1 MPKVVSSADEGCLSR
16 VSASRIRTISAM
28 SSRTTTYPPMKRS
41 AAVFL
46 VGLLAVATVAF
57 CGIGAMAW
65 RQAVQDRATEP
76 VKVHGVVTDRFSG
89 GGAGKSPRLAIY
101 FDDRRLGFIEGDR
114 RVGEEVEVYRLGSGQ
129 YSWDRPSAYGHLV
142 IPLALLAWLILVTF
156 VVRSIVRGQ
165 RGAASTRR

>member
-1 MPKVVSSADEGCLSR
+1 
-16 VSASRIRTISAM
+16 
-28 SSRTTTYPPMKRS
+28 MKRS

-46 VGLLAVATVAF
+46 IGLLAVATVAF

-89 GGAGKSPRLAIY
+89 SGAGKSPRLAIY

-114 RVGEEVEVYRLGSGQ
+114 RVGEKSRCTA
-129 YSWDRPSAYGHLV
+129 SAPANTAGTGRV
-142 IPLALLAWLILVTF
+142 RTATCFIPLALLAWLILVTF
-156 VVRSIVRGQ
+156 AVRSIVRGQ

>member
-1 MPKVVSSADEGCLSR
+1 MATRGTKH
-16 VSASRIRTISAM
+16 
-28 SSRTTTYPPMKRS
+28 PPMKRS

-46 VGLLAVATVAF
+46 IGLLAFATVAF
-57 CGIGAMAW
+57 CGIGGMAW

-76 VKVHGVVTDRFSG
+76 LKVHGVVTDRFSG

-114 RVGEEVEVYRLGSGQ
+114 RVGEEVEVNRLGSGQ

-142 IPLALLAWLILVTF
+142 IPLALLVWLILVTF

>member
-1 MPKVVSSADEGCLSR
+1 
-16 VSASRIRTISAM
+16 M
-28 SSRTTTYPPMKRS
+28 SSRTTTDPPMKRS

-46 VGLLAVATVAF
+46 IGLLAFATVAF

-65 RQAVQDRATEP
+65 RQAVQDRAIEP

-114 RVGEEVEVYRLGSGQ
+114 RVGGGSRGVPSRLRPVQLGPAECVRPPASSRWRYSSG
-129 YSWDRPSAYGHLV
+129 
-142 IPLALLAWLILVTF
+142 
-156 VVRSIVRGQ
+156 
-165 RGAASTRR
+165 